1 MAQIICGVDI
11 SSEKL
16 DARIGRTGPHLEVA
30 RTPEGIARLLEW
42 SREHG
47 AELCAME
54 ATGGYERLVLAL
66 MWESGMP
73 AALACPRRV
82 RRFAQSQGVL
92 EKTDKIDAGM
102 IAWFAQVSGL
112 APLPPPSAGQ
122 QRLSALVTR
131 LRQVTA
137 VQTSQ
142 KNQLRGT
149 QDPAARQSAEAMIA
163 FVRKDIRS
171 LEAQVAELV
180 GSDPL
185 WSRLDET
192 FRTPEG
198 VADRTVATLIAHLPE
213 IGIVSNKAIAKLAGL
228 APIVSQSGRS
238 RTGSHISGGRQTV
251 RCILYLVGDMV
262 RKYDDGFRDFHRRLT
277 AAGKAKNVI
286 RIALARKL
294 LVQLNAKAR
303 DARKLMAVAT

>member
-16 DARIGRTGPHLEVA
+16 DARIGRAGPHLEVA

-42 SREHG
+42 SLEHG

-66 MWESGMP
+66 MRESGMP
-73 AALACPRRV
+73 AALTCPRRV

-92 EKTDKIDAGM
+92 EKTGEIDAGM

-112 APLPPPSAGQ
+112 RPLPPPSVDR
-122 QRLSALVTR
+122 QRLCALVAR
-131 LRQVTA
+131 LRQATA
-137 VQTSQ
+137 IQTSQ
-142 KNQLRGT
+142 KNQLRGA
-149 QDPAARQSAEAMIA
+149 QDAEARRSVESMIA
-163 FVRKDIRS
+163 FVKKDIRS
-171 LEAQVAELV
+171 LEAKVAELV

-192 FRTPEG
+192 FRTLKG
-198 VADRTVATLIAHLPE
+198 VADRTVATLIARLPE
-213 IGIVSNKAIAKLAGL
+213 IGTVSNKAIAKLAGL
-228 APIVSQSGRS
+228 APIVCERRGSWTGR
-238 RTGSHISGGRQTV
+238 HISGGRQTA
-251 RCILYLVGDMV
+251 RCILHLAGDMV

-277 AAGKAKNVI
+277 AAGKAKKVI

-303 DARKLMAVAT
+303 DARKLMATAT